1 MSVINRNP
9 SNTNQLQASKFQVVF
24 PRISTVT
31 YFCQE
36 VNIPGLN
43 TQPAIHP
50 TPFSDF
56 PVPGDK
62 IQFGSFDMEFIIDE
76 EMWSWQIIHDWIR
89 GYTFP
94 CSFEEYRTM
103 NRESLVSLHAKRPQY
118 SDAALTILSALN
130 NPRLKVKF
138 LDLFPVSLSPIKF
151 STMQSADMVMSA
163 TASFRYHLFII
174 ER

>member
-1 MSVINRNP
+1 MSAISRNP

-24 PRISTVT
+24 PKISTVT

-36 VNIPGLN
+36 VNIPGLG
-43 TQPAIHP
+43 TQPVIHP

-56 PVPGDK
+56 PIPGDK
-62 IQFGSFDMEFIIDE
+62 IQFGSFDMEFVVDE
-76 EMWSWQIIHDWIR
+76 EMWSWQIVHDWIR

-103 NRESLVSLHAKRPQY
+103 NRESLISLHKEKPQY
-118 SDAALTILSALN
+118 SDASLTILSALN

-138 LDLFPVSLSPIKF
+138 MNLFPVSLSPIKF
-151 STMQSADMVMSA
+151 STTQSADLVITA
-163 TASFRYHLFII
+163 VASFRYHLFNI

>member
-1 MSVINRNP
+1 MSALTRNP

-24 PRISTVT
+24 PRVSTVT

-36 VNIPGLN
+36 VNIPGLG

-56 PVPGDK
+56 PIPGDK
-62 IQFGSFDMEFIIDE
+62 IQFGSFDMEFIVDE

-103 NRESLVSLHAKRPQY
+103 NRESIVSLHAEKPQY
-118 SDAALTILSALN
+118 SDASLSILSALN
-130 NPRLKVKF
+130 NPRVKVKF
-138 LDLFPVSLSPIKF
+138 MNLFPISLSPIKF
-151 STMQSADMVMSA
+151 STMQSADLVITA
-163 TASFRYHLFII
+163 TASFKYHLFNI